1 MRIITKNI
9 WLRALME
16 TYETAKF
23 DRSPNNLPWD
33 IVLTDWWPEPKKK
46 KKVWTKPSSYA
57 QYVWLHLRF

>member
-23 DRSPNNLPWD
+23 DRSPNNLP
-33 IVLTDWWPEPKKK
+33 
-46 KKVWTKPSSYA
+46 
-57 QYVWLHLRF
+57 